1 MSHKTARLRSIIRD
15 MILAEA
21 PLVGDGIYRYE
32 VDPITASNIGTN
44 SFGVLRPAVSYKLS
58 ADPAWREQARV
69 LMRNTEENWAIVTFS
84 VADTYGHFA
93 RDDTKWSQF
102 NQWIREQGIPKGT
115 RIIVIGSPTF
125 AEDYDSVLWAVGHD
139 IFGHTLAEF
148 VLKTEPSPNM
158 IRMIHESLPET
169 AQLATDLKDFLPDIY
184 AAIFLKIVSREYFD
198 ELLESN
204 KLPFGTLILS
214 VRQQIRDQLA
224 AMFEGVDEWIAAI
237 PVDKPHVIYP
247 WNL

>member
-1 MSHKTARLRSIIRD
+1 

-44 SFGVLRPAVSYKLS
+44 SFGVLRPAVSYKPS
-58 ADPAWREQARV
+58 ADPEWRKQARV
-69 LMRNTEENWAIVTFS
+69 LMRNTAEKWAIVTFS

-93 RDDTKWSQF
+93 NNDKQWSQL
-102 NQWIREQGIPKGT
+102 NQWIREKNIPKGT

-169 AQLATDLKDFLPDIY
+169 AQVATDLKDFLPDIY

-204 KLPFGTLILS
+204 KLPFGTLIPS
-214 VRQQIRDQLA
+214 VRQQIRDQLD

-237 PVDKPHVIYP
+237 PIDKPHVIYP
-247 WNL
+247 WNI